1 MRNSVFFL
9 FLAFISQASPAMA
22 QRFGYIDSEYIVSK
36 MPEFQKVNGEM
47 DRWTQ
52 LRTKE
57 ISDKYAEIEKLE
69 RALKAEEP
77 LLTDGM
83 KQQRRQEITKRENE
97 VKELNNKIFGY
108 NGQYHQRRKDV
119 LKPVMDELHRAVE
132 KVARQKQLRM
142 ILDKSS
148 EGIAMIYTDPR
159 DDYSDYILEELG
171 IDPKANP
178 NQTNTPTQNTKT
190 KQ

>member
-1 MRNSVFFL
+1 
-9 FLAFISQASPAMA
+9 MA

-69 RALKAEEP
+69 RAFKAEEP

-83 KQQRRQEITKRENE
+83 KQQRRQEITKREND

-119 LKPVMDELHRAVE
+119 LKPVMDELNRAVE

-159 DDYSDYILEELG
+159 DDYSDYVLEELG

>member
-1 MRNSVFFL
+1 
-9 FLAFISQASPAMA
+9 
-22 QRFGYIDSEYIVSK
+22 
-36 MPEFQKVNGEM
+36 MPEFQKVNSEM

-52 LRTKE
+52 VRTKE
-57 ISDKYAEIEKLE
+57 IADKHAEIDKLE
-69 RALKAEEP
+69 RLYKSEEP
-77 LLTDGM
+77 LLTEPM
-83 KQQRRQEITKRENE
+83 KQQRRGEIERKENE
-97 VKELNNKIFGY
+97 VKELNNKVFGY

-119 LKPVMDELHRAVE
+119 LKPIMDELSRAVE

-148 EGIAMIYTDPR
+148 EGLAMIYTDPR
-159 DDYSDYILEELG
+159 DDYSDYVLEELG

>member
-1 MRNSVFFL
+1 MRTSLFFL
-9 FLAFISQASPAMA
+9 FLAFVLQASPAWA

-36 MPEFQKVNGEM
+36 MPEFQKVNSEM

-52 LRTKE
+52 VRTKE
-57 ISDKYAEIEKLE
+57 IADKHAEIDKLE
-69 RALKAEEP
+69 RLYKSEEP
-77 LLTDGM
+77 LLTEPM
-83 KQQRRQEITKRENE
+83 KQQRRAEIERKENE
-97 VKELNNKIFGY
+97 VKELNNKVFGY

-119 LKPVMDELHRAVE
+119 LKPIMDELSRAVE

-148 EGIAMIYTDPR
+148 EGLAMIYTDPR
-159 DDYSDYILEELG
+159 DDYSDYVLEELG

>member
-9 FLAFISQASPAMA
+9 FLAFISQVSPAMA

-97 VKELNNKIFGY
+97 VKELNNRIFGY

-119 LKPVMDELHRAVE
+119 LKPVMDELSRAVE

>member
-97 VKELNNKIFGY
+97 VKELNNRIFGY

-119 LKPVMDELHRAVE
+119 LKPVMDELSRAVE